1 MGISVR
7 SVLTAAAGLLLAAW
21 WASRRARARG
31 ISDAVPG
38 DLAIVLGIS
47 ALVVGRFVAL
57 CADASAVG
65 LHAFDPRA
73 ALNVTAGLSTP
84 GALLGA
90 FAAGVWLQRHGRV
103 PEGAWRAIVPPMAL
117 GLAVWSGLSPL
128 RDQALGIRAGFPF
141 GYALPGADAA
151 RVPVGLIEAAVFA
164 LFAGLVWRVERKGS
178 GSALARMSGSR
189 LAALLLAT
197 AVAVHLLGSLLRP
210 AVATVDGD
218 LDALLALLLLGLAV
232 LFVMDVGRATLRR
245 AATAAQLVA
254 LLLGGAL
261 LLGQAGGS
269 GQPVTQLQGRG
280 EGGTPILPQVRGA
293 GGAGVVVAKGPLPV
307 WDEGDLAAYAKAVGK
322 PLVVN
327 VWASWCRP
335 CRAEAP
341 VFVRAAAAYGDT
353 VAFLGLNV
361 DHDPEAAR
369 SFARRYRLPF
379 ASVGQKGLRA
389 KLGVVGLPTTVI
401 IHPDGSIATRLIGG
415 VDIRALAAA
424 IDRAT

>member
-31 ISDAVPG
+31 IPDAVPG
-38 DLAIVLGIS
+38 DLAIVLGVS
-47 ALVVGRFVAL
+47 ALVAGRFVAL

-73 ALNVTAGLSTP
+73 ALNVTAGLSAP

-117 GLAVWSGLSPL
+117 GLAVWSALSPL

-141 GYALPGADAA
+141 GYALPGADAT
-151 RVPVGLIEAAVFA
+151 RVPVGLIEAA
-164 LFAGLVWRVERKGS
+164 LFGLFSLLVWRAERKGS
-178 GSALARMSGSR
+178 GAALARMSGSR

-197 AVAVHLLGSLLRP
+197 ATAVHLLGSLLRP

-218 LDALLALLLLGLAV
+218 LDTLLALLLLGLAV
-232 LFVMDVGRATLRR
+232 LFVMDVGRAVLRR
-245 AATAAQLVA
+245 AATVAQLVA
-254 LLLGGAL
+254 VLIGGAL
-261 LLGQAGGS
+261 LLGQTGG
-269 GQPVTQLQGRG
+269 GGPVAQLQGRG
-280 EGGTPILPQVRGA
+280 EGGAPILPA
-293 GGAGVVVAKGPLPV
+293 SETAADATGPLAV
-307 WDEGDLAAYAKAVGK
+307 WDEGDLAAYAKAADT

-353 VAFLGLNV
+353 VRFLGLNV
-361 DHDPEAAR
+361 DRDPDAAR
-369 SFARRYRLPF
+369 AFARRYRLPF
-379 ASVGQKGLRA
+379 ASVAQRGLRA
-389 KLGVVGLPTTVI
+389 KLGATGLPTTVI
-401 IHPDGSIATRLIGG
+401 IRPDGTIATRLIGG